1 MLLLLFGQEIYF
13 VNVLKKSTHSS
24 TLTYFYLTNKK
35 AKKASLLWFLHTFLQ
50 CFQRSTEP
58 RCKSKW
64 YISFNTS
71 WWHCDTELITEYS
84 EIEVVLG
91 VKVKLW
97 TSGTH
102 QNSEQLPFKRTHL
115 YILPKRLFAFF
126 QLGRKTQG
134 MAIAEAMTS
143 ASGRCWKMK
152 MFYCYSIFNLCYVAH
167 FKCFGILRSF
177 WKASVWSWLNAIVTT
192 NVSWLQATGLLQHSQ
207 HYHLYAFSLLTWLLS
222 MFWFCANDSVA
233 AIPTLC
239 SI

>member
-1 MLLLLFGQEIYF
+1 M
-13 VNVLKKSTHSS
+13 
-24 TLTYFYLTNKK
+24 
-35 AKKASLLWFLHTFLQ
+35 
-50 CFQRSTEP
+50 
-58 RCKSKW
+58 
-64 YISFNTS
+64 
-71 WWHCDTELITEYS
+71 
-84 EIEVVLG
+84 VLG

-115 YILPKRLFAFF
+115 YIWPKRLFAFF

-134 MAIAEAMTS
+134 MAIAEATTS

-177 WKASVWSWLNAIVTT
+177 WKASVWSWLDAIVT

-207 HYHLYAFSLLTWLLS
+207 HNHLHAFSLLTWLLS